1 VEKLFTWEEVA
12 KSIGVTVEELKA
24 MAFKEG
30 LIDERGLTTQK
41 ALDEGLL
48 KLDMEVHIPST
59 PEEKRKA
66 IIFAELSNYQ
76 TNPAIFEP
84 HFLKEIKKLQKMS
97 DKEIDDAYDRYI
109 KKNSN

>member
-1 VEKLFTWEEVA
+1 VEKLFTWEEIA

-30 LIDERGLTTQK
+30 LIDERGLPTQK
-41 ALDEGLL
+41 ALDEGLM

-59 PEEKRKA
+59 PEEKREA

-76 TNPAIFEP
+76 TNPHISE
-84 HFLKEIKKLQKMS
+84 LQILNNIVNLQKMN
-97 DKEIDDAYDRYI
+97 DKEIEDVYDKYI